1 MPQQGSE
8 SLVQSRNEQ
17 VRELAHDV
25 RHCLFTIRTGV
36 LLLRETCTFGPDS
49 QQLFELIEKDETQLA
64 GLIEKLVALARED
77 RESEG

>member
-36 LLLRETCTFGPDS
+36 LLLRETCNFGPDS
-49 QQLFELIEKDETQLA
+49 QQLFELMQKDETQSDE
-64 GLIEKLVALARED
+64 LIEKLVALARADGE
-77 RESEG
+77 REG